1 MNGQVGVSVGLVL
14 LLHDWSRAAAAA
26 GSVAVVNVL

>member
-14 LLHDWSRAAAAA
+14 LLHDWSRAAAA

>member
-14 LLHDWSRAAAAA
+14 LLHDWSSAAA